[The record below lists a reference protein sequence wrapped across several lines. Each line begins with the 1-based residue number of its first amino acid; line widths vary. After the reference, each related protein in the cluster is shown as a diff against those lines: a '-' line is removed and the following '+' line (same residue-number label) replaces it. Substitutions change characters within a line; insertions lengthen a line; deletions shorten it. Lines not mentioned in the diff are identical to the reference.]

1 MKNNIVVL
9 VDKNTLI
16 QVEIDTQ
23 DFLDFLKTKNPH
35 DKFNASELFAYL
47 EKNKEKKEWK
57 I

>member
-9 VDKNTLI
+9 VDRNTLM

-47 EKNKEKKEWK
+47 EKINKEKR
-57 I
+57 

>member
-9 VDKNTLI
+9 VDRNTLM
-16 QVEIDTQ
+16 QAEIDTQ

-47 EKNKEKKEWK
+47 EKNKK
-57 I
+57 